1 MAALAASQ
9 YGVVSR
15 TQLTTVVGVS
25 EAGVHRLVARGRL
38 HPVYRGV
45 YAVGHTALRR
55 EGRFIAAALASGPGT
70 AVARRAAGAHWEIRP
85 SDRAKVDVVTN
96 RPGLAPHRQI
106 DRRFSRH
113 LGPQDVTVHRGVPVT
128 TVTRTLV
135 DLASV
140 VGFHDL
146 RRTLERADARQLLD
160 AGAVLR
166 SCAGRPGAP
175 SLRAILESW
184 APAPTRS
191 AFEDELLLL
200 IQRAGFPPPRINSEV
215 CGFEVDMFWPGERL
229 VVEADS
235 FAFHAT
241 RAAMERDRHR
251 DAVLAR
257 EGSKNCIVIDFI

>member
-1 MAALAASQ
+1 M
-9 YGVVSR
+9 
-15 TQLTTVVGVS
+15 
-25 EAGVHRLVARGRL
+25 
-38 HPVYRGV
+38 
-45 YAVGHTALRR
+45 
-55 EGRFIAAALASGPGT
+55 
-70 AVARRAAGAHWEIRP
+70 
-85 SDRAKVDVVTN
+85 
-96 RPGLAPHRQI
+96 
-106 DRRFSRH
+106 
-113 LGPQDVTVHRGVPVT
+113 T

-257 EGSKNCIVIDFI
+257 EGYRVLRFTWRQLTRSPREVVGAIRAARSETASDSAR

>member
-113 LGPQDVTVHRGVPVT
+113 LGPQDVTVRIGDL
-128 TVTRTLV
+128 TVKLP
-135 DLASV
+135 AN
-140 VGFHDL
+140 
-146 RRTLERADARQLLD
+146 LD
-160 AGAVLR
+160 
-166 SCAGRPGAP
+166 RPGAIYELGTVTIP
-175 SLRAILESW
+175 KTGGPRAMTFTIDD
-184 APAPTRS
+184 PAPPGLHS
-191 AFEDELLLL
+191 PMHVAY
-200 IQRAGFPPPRINSEV
+200 AGNV
-215 CGFEVDMFWPGERL
+215 L
-229 VVEADS
+229 
-235 FAFHAT
+235 AT
-241 RAAMERDRHR
+241 RAGLQIGRASCRER
-251 DAVLAR
+251 V
-257 EGSKNCIVIDFI
+257 